1 MDFIVALI
9 KKLPLVPIALFI
21 VGIILGLLVGWV
33 VAPVKFVDA
42 TPSYLRADL
51 QEDYLRM
58 AIDSYSINPNPNL
71 AVQRWN
77 DLGAGANEALQ
88 KIQSNPGTINQ
99 AALNSYAELVR
110 NATIA
115 NGQSPTGTASGSSMT
130 KTALIIFASVLVLGV
145 AAASAFYL
153 YRLLGKRGSGEVT
166 TTMQAVEI
174 NRHAEKTDFEVMGL
188 VKPIMQTMS
197 TYLIGDDLY
206 DELFEINP
214 PSGGKS
220 LGQYGVGISKDIGVG
235 GPPKKV
241 TAFEVWLFDHNDL
254 KTATKVL
261 MSRHAY
267 NDPEIRG
274 QLEPKGELILIEP
287 QAKILLETDT
297 LQLLGTVIDLEYG
310 KGPQPTDSY
319 FERITI
325 EFAVWPRQ
333 QAS

>member
-21 VGIILGLLVGWV
+21 GGIILGLLVGWV
-33 VAPVKFVDA
+33 IAPVEFINA
-42 TPSYLRADL
+42 TPYYLRADL

-58 AIDSYSINPNPNL
+58 AIDSYSINQDPNL
-71 AVQRWN
+71 AVQRWQG
-77 DLGAGANEALQ
+77 LGAGASAALTT
-88 KIQSNPGTINQ
+88 IQMDPGTINA
-99 AALNSYAELVR
+99 AALQSFGELVQ
-110 NATIA
+110 NAA
-115 NGQSPTGTASGSSMT
+115 PAGGQPATGSGST
-130 KTALIIFASVLVLGV
+130 LVKTGLIIFASVLLLGV
-145 AAASAFYL
+145 VGAGGFYL
-153 YRLLGKRGSGEVT
+153 YRLLRKRGSGEVT

-174 NRHAEKTDFEVMGL
+174 NRQSEKTDFEVMGL
-188 VKPIMQTMS
+188 AKPIMQTMS
-197 TYLIGDDLY
+197 TYLLGDDLY

-220 LGQYGVGISKDIGVG
+220 LGQYGIGISKDIGVG
-235 GPPKKV
+235 GPPKRV

-261 MSRHAY
+261 MSKHAY
-267 NDPEIRG
+267 NDPEVRG

-319 FERITI
+319 FERVTL

-333 QAS
+333 KAS

>member
-58 AIDSYSINPNPNL
+58 AIDSYSINPDPNL
-71 AVQRWN
+71 AVQRWLG
-77 DLGAGANEALQ
+77 LGAGANIALQ
-88 KIQSNPGTINQ
+88 TIRANPGAINQ
-99 AALNSYAELVR
+99 AALQSFGELVQ
-110 NATIA
+110 NATEA
-115 NGQSPTGTASGSSMT
+115 GVELPTETGGTSAVT
-130 KTALIIFASVLVLGV
+130 KTALIIFASVLAIGV
-145 AAASAFYL
+145 TGSGGFYI
-153 YRLLGKRGSGEVT
+153 YKLLRKRGSGEVT
-166 TTMQAVEI
+166 TTMQAVDI